1 MSDKFLQKLAAKVGE
16 KPAIVSVP
24 DDPQD
29 VQDFGAFGWLQGT
42 RDRAVMLELRK
53 ANGNILAV
61 GYGWLERAEFDP
73 SEGIT
78 LHLVGQKIRIRGRN
92 LNAESRPFVRLIQGI
107 TQHRVAWVQES
118 APAAAMR
125 AGKGETVIE
134 RIEW

>member
-1 MSDKFLQKLAAKVGE
+1 MSDKFLQKLAANASD
-16 KPAIVSVP
+16 KPAIVAAP
-24 DDPQD
+24 DDRQD

-42 RDRAVMLELRK
+42 RQAVMLELRK

-78 LHLVGQKIRIRGRN
+78 LHLVGQKIHIRGRN
-92 LNAESRPFVRLIQGI
+92 LNAELRPTVRLFQGI
-107 TQHRVAWVQES
+107 TQHRVASVQE
-118 APAAAMR
+118 AGAAAAMR

-134 RIEW
+134 SIEW